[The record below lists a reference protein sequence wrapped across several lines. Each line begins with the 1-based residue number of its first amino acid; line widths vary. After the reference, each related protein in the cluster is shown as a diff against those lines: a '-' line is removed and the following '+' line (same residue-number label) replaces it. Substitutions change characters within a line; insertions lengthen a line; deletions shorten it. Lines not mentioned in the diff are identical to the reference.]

1 MRRVSVAILV
11 VVSFTIAVPVYG
23 HRIPFH
29 SPRQSV
35 YQQDTCPGNLLLN
48 PSFEEGG
55 RKTESLGTS
64 LSSMVANGWFPWFIR
79 GDQRFNREPEFKIED
94 ATRDPLRWRV
104 HTGWFSQKFFTTW
117 ATHTAGIYQRVA
129 VPRGSTVE
137 FRIWVQ
143 IYTGERDGWDGEKHT
158 SDPDAPG
165 NYRAYVGID
174 PYGNTPP
181 AVGAP
186 PPDTV
191 IWSDPIMIYDT
202 WTEMR
207 IQAVAQADFVTV
219 YTRGQPEFSVK
230 HNDSFWDTACLQ
242 IVKPA
247 GPVIPPGADAVV
259 NTTLLNFRAGPG
271 TEYEIIGTLQ
281 RGDPLTV
288 NARTRDG
295 AWLAVTRADGI
306 EGWVFTNL
314 LALGVELAEVPVA
327 ATIPPTPTPI
337 PSITPTP
344 TETPLPT
351 ATRTL
356 LPSST
361 LPPTDTPQPTATSTT
376 PLPTATATAPPT
388 ATVAPSPTPLFPS
401 NGPLANLQCTLGTL
415 VIGLVA
421 GLGVVLLRRPRV
433 RE

>member
-1 MRRVSVAILV
+1 MRRGVVVILV
-11 VVSFTIAVPVYG
+11 FLLFAATRPVYG
-23 HRIPFH
+23 HRAAPSF
-29 SPRQSV
+29 PRSGT
-35 YQQDTCPGNLLLN
+35 YQQDACPGNLLLN

-94 ATRDPLRWRV
+94 ATHDPLRWRV

-143 IYTGERDGWDGEKHT
+143 IYTGERDGWDGQKHH

-165 NYRAYVGID
+165 NYRASIGID
-174 PYGNTPP
+174 PYGNVPP

-230 HNDSFWDTACLQ
+230 HNDSFWDTACLH

-271 TEYEIIGTLQ
+271 TEYDIIGTLQ
-281 RGDPLTV
+281 RGEPLKIT
-288 NARTRDG
+288 ARTRDG
-295 AWLAVTRADGI
+295 AWLAVTRADGTA
-306 EGWVFTNL
+306 GWVFAKL
-314 LALGVELAEVPVA
+314 LALGVKLDEVPVA

-351 ATRTL
+351 ATSTSP
-356 LPSST
+356 PSPTPS
-361 LPPTDTPQPTATSTT
+361 PTDTPRPTFT
-376 PLPTATATAPPT
+376 PTPPPPTATATAPPT
-388 ATVAPSPTPLFPS
+388 ATLIPSPTPRPPAG
-401 NGPLANLQCTLGTL
+401 GPLANLQCTLGTL
-415 VIGLVA
+415 VLGLVA
-421 GLGVVLLRRPRV
+421 GLGVVLLRRPWMG
-433 RE
+433 